1 MECAGGDHTQDEDV
15 IYSAFELLGDEDPGE
30 WVWMGE
36 ELNVK
41 DGGVEKQGQKR
52 DLEGIYNK
60 GENIAGD
67 VLCSFRFG
75 SCGVYGNTTESLSA
89 IHESADQVSI

>member
-1 MECAGGDHTQDEDV
+1 MD
-15 IYSAFELLGDEDPGE
+15 
-30 WVWMGE
+30 GE

-41 DGGVEKQGQKR
+41 DGGVEEKQAQKR
-52 DLEGIYNK
+52 TLEGRYNK
-60 GENIAGD
+60 GETIAGD
-67 VLCSFRFG
+67 VLLCSFRFG